1 MLDPDTNPDDYP
13 CPELI
18 REYLGAQYI
27 LEEAKKS
34 KRQAKLNIKINKARL
49 RKAKKDIERAKNWLH
64 AYKNA
69 IVMAGLDEPV
79 TK

>member
-13 CPELI
+13 CPDLI
-18 REYLGAQYI
+18 RYI

-34 KRQAKLNIKINKARL
+34 KRQAKLNIKINKAGMR
-49 RKAKKDIERAKNWLH
+49 RAKKDIERAKNWLH
-64 AYKNA
+64 AYENA
-69 IVMAGLDEPV
+69 IVMAGLHEPV